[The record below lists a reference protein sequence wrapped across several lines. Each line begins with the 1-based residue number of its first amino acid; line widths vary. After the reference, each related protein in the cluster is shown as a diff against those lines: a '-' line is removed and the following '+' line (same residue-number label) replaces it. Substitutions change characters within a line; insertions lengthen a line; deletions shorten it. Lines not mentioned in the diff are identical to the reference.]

1 MKKVRLT
8 IEQKHPKGNIPK
20 GAIYEWSEH
29 RQMYLYRQK
38 GKVVSTVN
46 DAAVDAFPFFER
58 IVE

>member
-8 IEQKHPKGNIPK
+8 VKQKHPKGDIPK

-29 RQMYLYRQK
+29 HQMYVYRQK
-38 GKVVSTVN
+38 GLVVSTVY

-58 IVE
+58 VE